1 MSKKTVNLHISSL
14 EDMGRRFVTAW
25 KDAEAGRAVESEHN
39 ITFLG
44 LESFTAAL
52 SPKRLEILRR
62 LRAAGPSSVRA
73 LAALL
78 ERDYKSVHSDVGMLI
93 GAGLVTREARDRV
106 SVTWDRV
113 VAEMDLAAV

>member
-1 MSKKTVNLHISSL
+1 M
-14 EDMGRRFVTAW
+14 
-25 KDAEAGRAVESEHN
+25 
-39 ITFLG
+39 
-44 LESFTAAL
+44 
-52 SPKRLEILRR
+52 
-62 LRAAGPSSVRA
+62 RA

-113 VAEMDLAAV
+113 VAEMDLAAA